1 VSEEIAPT
9 KADLQQGRGLGGLPQ
24 PALAGLIFLL
34 AFVPRALDL
43 AVFITADEAK
53 SWTGRAILFLQALLR
68 RDFAATFDSPAPGI
82 TTVWLGAI
90 GLVADYL
97 AHDSSSGGLAHF
109 LETLPFD
116 PIEPGLLPW
125 LRLPVVLVTA
135 LSIVGVYLLARRL
148 FGVETAL
155 LGASLLALDPFY
167 LALSRILG
175 HDSLVATFMTLSILA
190 LLAYLQTVTPNPP
203 TGDLRLMALAG
214 AVAGLA
220 FLSKSPSLFLG
231 AFVAIV
237 TPAAFWLR
245 GRESRAGLR
254 AVLRGTA
261 LALLVWG
268 IAAGLTFFLL
278 WPAMWADPL
287 YPPRRIV
294 GDALRASGGA
304 HQKGSFL
311 FGQPLADPGPLFY
324 PVNGLFRVT
333 PVEILGLGLALVALL
348 AALRS
353 PGKGRSRLQ
362 TAKSPPGVGSYED
375 PPLNLGAPGW
385 AGVLLLYALLF
396 GVLITFGGKKQDRYL
411 LPTLLPLALVG
422 AYGWMAALRWLAGQ
436 GRKWLLPL
444 GSLLV
449 VCVQALFSL
458 PHHPYYFTYYN
469 PLLGG
474 GPAAEKTVLV
484 GWGEGLDRA
493 ARYLNSLPDAHDVQ
507 AVSWYSSTFEPF
519 FVGQTIYKVE
529 DEKLSRSS
537 KPSLAADYV
546 VLYINQIQRQIPS
559 AGALQFLQREPP
571 VYVVRLHGIDYAW
584 VYPMP
589 GMRYAIGGQAR
600 LVGQA
605 ELLGFDLEGVMGEV
619 PPQVRPGDSFRM
631 RLYWE
636 WQGKRQEDPIVI
648 DLVDYDGVSWG
659 EVEPLPEPEGIP
671 FDQWEEGMVGRSDYL
686 ITVYP
691 DAPPGL
697 YQLKSWIYNPQ
708 KDEIIGFFPVEYTEM
723 CVEVVGVE

>member
-1 VSEEIAPT
+1 VNEKIAPA
-9 KADLQQGRGLGGLPQ
+9 KESSRPGRPLSGLPQ
-24 PALAGLIFLL
+24 PVLAGLIFLL

-97 AHDSSSGGLAHF
+97 AHGTGGGLAHF

-125 LRLPVVLVTA
+125 LRLPVVLATA
-135 LSIVGVYLLARRL
+135 LSIAGVYLLARRL

-155 LGASLLALDPFY
+155 LGAGLLALDPFY

-175 HDSLVATFMTLSILA
+175 HDSLVATFMTLSTLA
-190 LLAYLQTVTPNPP
+190 LLAYLQTVGQSPKD
-203 TGDLRLMALAG
+203 DLRLAALSG
-214 AVAGLA
+214 ALAGLA
-220 FLSKSPSLFLG
+220 FLSKYPSLFLG
-231 AFVAIV
+231 PFAAIAIL
-237 TPAAFWLR
+237 AAFWR
-245 GRESRAGLR
+245 RNRAAWR
-254 AVLRGTA
+254 AALRGTA

-268 IAAGLTFFLL
+268 IAAGLIFFLL

-287 YPPRRIV
+287 YPPQRII
-294 GDALRASGGA
+294 GDALRASGEA
-304 HQKGSFL
+304 HQKGSFF
-311 FGQPLADPGPLFY
+311 FGQPMDDPGPLFY

-333 PVEILGLGLALVALL
+333 PVELLGLALALAAL
-348 AALRS
+348 PVALRS
-353 PGKGRSRLQ
+353 PGERRAS
-362 TAKSPPGVGSYED
+362 
-375 PPLNLGAPGW
+375 GASW
-385 AGVLLLYALLF
+385 AGLLLLYALLF
-396 GVLITFGGKKQDRYL
+396 GALITFGGKKQDRYL
-411 LPTLLPLALVG
+411 LPILLPLALLG
-422 AYGWMAALRWLAGQ
+422 AYGWMAALRWLAE
-436 GRKWLLPL
+436 RWREWALPV
-444 GSLLV
+444 GGLLV
-449 VCVQALFSL
+449 VCAQALFSL

-469 PLLGG
+469 PLVGG
-474 GPAAEKTVLV
+474 GPAAAATVLV
-484 GWGEGLDRA
+484 GWGEGLDQA
-493 ARYLNSLPDAHDVQ
+493 ARYLNGLPDARDVR

-519 FVGQTIYKVE
+519 FVGQTIYKIE
-529 DEKLSRSS
+529 EEKLSRSS
-537 KPSLAADYV
+537 KPPLAADYV
-546 VLYINQIQRQIPS
+546 VLYINQIQRQFPS

-571 VYVVRLHGIDYAW
+571 VYVVRLQGIDYAW
-584 VYPMP
+584 IHPMP
-589 GMRYAIGGQAR
+589 GMRYVIGGQAR

-605 ELLGFDLEGVMGEV
+605 ELLGYDLEGVMGEV

-659 EVEPLPEPEGIP
+659 SVEPLPEPEGIP
-671 FDQWEEGMVGRSDYL
+671 FAQWQEGMVGRSDYL
-686 ITVYP
+686 ITVYH

-697 YQLKSWIYNPQ
+697 YQLKSWIHNPQ

-723 CVEVVGVE
+723 CVEVIGGGG